1 MLKYLLTTSLL
12 LILGYTEAQTTING
26 SFNFGGKTRTYSFYV
41 PATYV
46 SGQPVPMVI
55 GLHGLSSSGS
65 DFAQYRDFKPIA
77 DTANFIVVNPDG
89 ASLVGI
95 KYWNYENIAGT
106 NVDDVGF
113 IEALIDTISSH
124 YSINQ
129 NRVYCT
135 GMSNGSF
142 MAYYL
147 ACESDRFAAIGGV
160 TGSMSTTMYNNCNPS
175 NPTPI
180 IHIHGTADNTNPYI
194 GTSTMTPIADLTM
207 FWVNQNSCS
216 TTPTITSVANIDT
229 GDNATAEH
237 YLYAG
242 GVDGH
247 TIEHFKV
254 IGGGHS
260 WPGGPVPLSSE
271 VTCMDF
277 NASKEIWR
285 FFSQYEKGGTTHLNE
300 VSADEF
306 VVWPNPVQ
314 DVLNFKSNN
323 YDIEEIVIVDM
334 QGRVVEKVSNTNIS
348 KMDISHIKEG
358 SYLIKISGD
367 NFEVVKKLIISKR

>member
-1 MLKYLLTTSLL
+1 MLNYVLTAFLL
-12 LILGYTEAQTTING
+12 LAAGFSGAQTTISG
-26 SFNFGGKTRTYSFYV
+26 SFDFGGDTRTYSFYV
-41 PATYV
+41 PASYV
-46 SGQPVPMVI
+46 PGEAVPLVV
-55 GLHGLSSSGS
+55 GLHGLSSSGA

-89 ASLVGI
+89 ATLLGL

-113 IEALIDTISSH
+113 IEALIDTISAN

-160 TGSMSTTMYNNCNPS
+160 TGSMSTTMYGNCNPS
-175 NPTPI
+175 HPTPI

-194 GTSTMTPIADLTM
+194 GTSTMTPIPDLIQ
-207 FWVNQNSCS
+207 FWVNQNSCN
-216 TTPTITSVANIDT
+216 TTPTIAAVPDIDP
-229 GDNATAEH
+229 GDGATAEQ
-237 YLYAG
+237 YVYSG

-254 IGGGHS
+254 IEGGHS
-260 WPGGPVPLSSE
+260 WPGGPMPSSSQ

-277 NASKEIWR
+277 DASREIWH
-285 FFSQYEKGGTTHLNE
+285 FFSQYEKAGINDISE
-300 VSADEF
+300 VSADDF
-306 VVWPNPVQ
+306 TVWPNPAR
-314 DVLNFKSNN
+314 DVLNIQSENVQFEEVSII
-323 YDIEEIVIVDM
+323 DI
-334 QGRVVEKVSNTNIS
+334 QGRVVEHLSHSNSSNI
-348 KMDISHIKEG
+348 DISQLKEG
-358 SYLIKISGD
+358 SYFVQISGS
-367 NFEVVKKLIISKR
+367 NFKVIKKLMVVF